1 MRPLM
6 VSVSP
11 DGKTLWSTSKVYGYA
26 YVHSLPD
33 LREIGRVPVGQHPE
47 WLTFSPDGRS
57 VYVAAAG
64 DDSVTVVDVT
74 SLKVVARIPVGQV
87 PKRNATVTLQ
97 VVK

>member
-1 MRPLM
+1 M
-6 VSVSP
+6 
-11 DGKTLWSTSKVYGYA
+11 
-26 YVHSLPD
+26 
-33 LREIGRVPVGQHPE
+33 PVGQHPE